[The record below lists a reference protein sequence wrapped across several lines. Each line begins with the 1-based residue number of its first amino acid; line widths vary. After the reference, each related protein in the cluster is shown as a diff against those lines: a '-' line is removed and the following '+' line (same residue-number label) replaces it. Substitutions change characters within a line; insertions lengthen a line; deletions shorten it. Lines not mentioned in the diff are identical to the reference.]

1 MGGGA
6 QTASSGP
13 TGNIMNHKQFSMS
26 TQHGLFPKITNLRIE
41 NQSVPNSAHSQG
53 HGPQASSGAGQITSA
68 AAMNVLKNSG
78 GHISG
83 MSNHHQAHHHNLNH
97 SNPHAGANDRHH
109 FRGIGGS
116 AAMNTSGASAT
127 HPLGLS
133 VTGSHPLKPLSSPRS
148 SQQHNG
154 HMGAEHGSV

>member
-1 MGGGA
+1 
-6 QTASSGP
+6 
-13 TGNIMNHKQFSMS
+13 MS

-83 MSNHHQAHHHNLNH
+83 MCNHHHMPNHNLNH
-97 SNPHAGANDRHH
+97 LNPHAAANDRHH

-116 AAMNTSGASAT
+116 AAINAAVASGANS
-127 HPLGLS
+127 LGLS

-154 HMGAEHGSV
+154 HIAHEHGPASNPNDPNLVY

>member
-1 MGGGA
+1 
-6 QTASSGP
+6 
-13 TGNIMNHKQFSMS
+13 MS

-83 MSNHHQAHHHNLNH
+83 MSNHHHTNHHNLNH
-97 SNPHAGANDRHH
+97 LNPHAAANDRHH

-116 AAMNTSGASAT
+116 AAINAAVASGGHS
-127 HPLGLS
+127 LGLS

-154 HMGAEHGSV
+154 HIAHDQHQAANPNDPNLVY